1 MHCLLIAVN
10 HAEIPTRLTYH
21 VQVFELTDAFAK
33 LNSTA
38 QSDLNSKS
46 AQANGA
52 EQHYFPQ
59 IDQPEPGKRV
69 ASKSPTSSP
78 PSLSDVPAPTLVMD
92 TINFTNPLF
101 IITNLSASTNY
112 LLKIWSSTAHNL
124 DATLE
129 QVNITVRT
137 QASPHQHHPPN
148 NNTLMTLMQLSS
160 QKLMLLAALVAFIC
174 AIFVALILISA
185 AFKIRAVLEIRKGM
199 SD

>member
-21 VQVFELTDAFAK
+21 VQVFQLTDAFAK

-38 QSDLNSKS
+38 QTDLNSKS
-46 AQANGA
+46 AQSNGA

-78 PSLSDVPAPTLVMD
+78 PQLSDVPLPLLVMD

-112 LLKIWSSTAHNL
+112 LLKIWSSKAHL

-137 QASPHQHHPPN
+137 QASPHHHHPPN
-148 NNTLMTLMQLSS
+148 SNTLITLMQMSS
-160 QKLMLLAALVAFIC
+160 QKLMLLVALVAFIC
-174 AIFVALILISA
+174 AIFVALIVISA
-185 AFKIRAVLEIRKGM
+185 VFKVRAILEIRKGM
-199 SD
+199 SN